1 MNKMNFVMLVMSV
14 IALTSCNP
22 KVAEVEPAPVVSA
35 VGIWSTNC
43 TEDSSDSY
51 IETLQIENGTMTYA
65 KIFYSDTRVCDPAHR
80 QATIMKSGSIT
91 IADGAASITGGKNF
105 EWRLSAAMAVPESND
120 IVTMLVGFVAMT
132 FFESIFIA
140 THVEVFQR
148 QSLLGI
154 MPLWLPF
161 LWAYGF
167 IVIKRSLFIIESRS

>member
-1 MNKMNFVMLVMSV
+1 ML
-14 IALTSCNP
+14 
-22 KVAEVEPAPVVSA
+22 K
-35 VGIWSTNC
+35 
-43 TEDSSDSY
+43 
-51 IETLQIENGTMTYA
+51 
-65 KIFYSDTRVCDPAHR
+65 KIFL
-80 QATIMKSGSIT
+80 IMQESVPIFIMVALIPLVNNDYFLTYIYVVIIIT
-91 IADGAASITGGKNF
+91 ALYIKRKT
-105 EWRLSAAMAVPESND
+105 ND

-167 IVIKRSLFIIESRS
+167 IVIKRSLFIIESRL